1 MNVFHELM
9 NRVDSGETFRVDFEK
24 RNLKVGKQ
32 FLIKSGELC
41 GDMQLDFGW
50 SEDKILP
57 IIEELY
63 DSYKHSLPSERSD
76 KKRKKYF
83 KALPIDKL
91 TDSQLM
97 MACRREGAQARLE
110 GFILCAILSGKFKWA
125 EDMGKWFWQSKRDPD
140 LVIMRSWVENNN

>member
-9 NRVDSGETFRVDFEK
+9 NRVDSGEPFNIDFEK

-32 FLIKSGELC
+32 FLIKNGEC
-41 GDMQLDFGW
+41 CEGMQINFGW
-50 SEDKILP
+50 SKYQILP

-63 DSYKHSLPSERSD
+63 DSYKHSLPSERND

-83 KALPIDKL
+83 KALPIEKL

-110 GFILCAILSGKFKWA
+110 GFILCAVLSGKFKWT
-125 EDMGKWFWQSKRDPD
+125 EDMGTWFWQSKTDPD
-140 LVIMRSWVENNN
+140 LVILRSWIENNN

>member
-9 NRVDSGETFRVDFEK
+9 RRVDSGETFRVDFEK

-32 FLIKSGELC
+32 FLIKNGEC
-41 GDMQLDFGW
+41 CDGMQLDFGW

-83 KALPIDKL
+83 KTLPIDKL
-91 TDSQLM
+91 TDSHLM

-110 GFILCAILSGKFKWA
+110 GFILCAILSGKFKWD
-125 EDMGKWFWQSKRDPD
+125 ESYGKWFWQSKRDPD
-140 LVIMRSWVENNN
+140 LVILKRWIGNNN